1 MARRL
6 PACRPGVKMVS
17 LSGKTLQWIGFI
29 LVCLSSFSIAILQRS
44 VLKLDEEGAMEAVSE
59 AMKPG
64 GQAMGW
70 ATGAVLCSLAS
81 TLAIPVFAK
90 LLYEGWKRAESKKV
104 LFVRLAAC
112 AAISEIPYDFAM
124 NGKLVD
130 WSVQNPVWGLLLAVI
145 ALEITHRWR
154 MKSKLTDWA
163 FRGLIVAVALLWALM
178 LRVYLGAVLILLPVL
193 FCFAAKW
200 NWVTLLGGVLLTL
213 LQFPAPLGMAFVYWY
228 DTEEKDAGYGK
239 SLYILYPVQLLLFGT
254 AAFLMK

>member
-6 PACRPGVKMVS
+6 PACRPGAKTVS
-17 LSGKTLQWIGFI
+17 LSGKSLQWIGLI
-29 LVCLSSFSIAILQRS
+29 LACLSSFSIAILQRS

-90 LLYEGWKRAESKKV
+90 LLYEGWRRAESKKV
-104 LFVRLAAC
+104 LLFRLAAC
-112 AAISEIPYDFAM
+112 AVISEIPYDFAM
-124 NGKLVD
+124 NGKLAD
-130 WSVQNPVWGLLLAVI
+130 WSVQNPVWGLLLAAI
-145 ALEITHRWR
+145 ALEITHHWR
-154 MKSKLTDWA
+154 MKSRPADWA
-163 FRGLIVAVALLWALM
+163 FRGLIVAAALLWALL

-193 FCFAAKW
+193 FCFGAKRKW
-200 NWVTLLGGVLLTL
+200 TVMLGGVLLTL
-213 LQFPAPLGMAFVYWY
+213 LQFPAPLGMAFVHWY
-228 DTEEKDAGYGK
+228 DAKKDAGSGK
-239 SLYILYPVQLLLFGT
+239 LLCILYPVQLLLFGT